1 MINILKRSLNRAIYR
16 SRHYYLTLI
25 AGKSTKIGFTCNIC
39 GWTGS
44 APIRLISGRET
55 PSCRQCGSTLRFR
68 AIVSVL
74 TAELFSSAKSLRI
87 ADTYKNI
94 TGIGMS
100 DSPLYAN
107 LLKEIFSYTN
117 TFYHQEPKLDISDL
131 SSWSTDPVDFLISSD
146 VFEHIPISGLE
157 KSFFNA
163 RKLLK
168 KNGVLIFTVPYSVEG
183 KTVEHFPT
191 LNKWKLVKKNGTWL
205 LKNILENGVEEEYS
219 NLRFHGGEGATLEM
233 RRFGIHD
240 IFDRLSSAGFH
251 DMKIHDVEQRE
262 IGIMYEVKDSFVI
275 SARA

>member
-1 MINILKRSLNRAIYR
+1 MINIIKKNLKRAILR
-16 SRHYYLTLI
+16 CRHYYLTLI
-25 AGKSTKIGFTCNIC
+25 SDKSTNIEFTCNIC
-39 GWTGS
+39 GWTGI

-74 TAELFSSAKSLRI
+74 TAEIFSSPKVLRVT
-87 ADTYKNI
+87 DKHKNI

-107 LLKEIFSYTN
+107 LLKEVFSYTN

-131 SSWSTDPVDFLISSD
+131 SSWSSDSVDFLISSD
-146 VFEHIPISGLE
+146 VFEHIPLSGLE

-168 KNGVLIFTVPYSVEG
+168 KNGVFIFSVPYSVG
-183 KTVEHFPT
+183 GNTVEHFPS
-191 LNKWKLVKKNGTWL
+191 LNTWKLMKKNGTWIL
-205 LKNILENGVEEEYS
+205 QNILPDGAEEEYS
-219 NLRFHGGEGATLEM
+219 QLCFHGGEGATLEM
-233 RRFGIHD
+233 RRFSIND
-240 IFDRLSSAGFH
+240 IFNRLTIAGFS
-251 DMKIHDVEQRE
+251 DIKIHDFERRE
-262 IGIMYEVKDSFVI
+262 IGIIYEVKDSFVI